1 MIDLKSAL
9 ESVQYNTG
17 ALSGGN
23 QLSPKPALQQTEQTG
38 QNQGILASILKKIAP
53 TMASGGSVPPVS

>member
-9 ESVQYNTG
+9 ESVQYNKG

-23 QLSPKPALQQTEQTG
+23 SFSQKPSLQQTEQTG

-53 TMASGGSVPPVS
+53 TMASGGSVPPVA

>member
-9 ESVQYNTG
+9 ESVQYNKG

-23 QLSPKPALQQTEQTG
+23 PFSPKPALQTQQTG
-38 QNQGILASILKKIAP
+38 QNTGILASIFKKIAP
-53 TMASGGSVPPVS
+53 TMASGGSVPPAA

>member
-23 QLSPKPALQQTEQTG
+23 PLSPKPVLQQTEQTG

-53 TMASGGSVPPVS
+53 TIASGGSVPPVA